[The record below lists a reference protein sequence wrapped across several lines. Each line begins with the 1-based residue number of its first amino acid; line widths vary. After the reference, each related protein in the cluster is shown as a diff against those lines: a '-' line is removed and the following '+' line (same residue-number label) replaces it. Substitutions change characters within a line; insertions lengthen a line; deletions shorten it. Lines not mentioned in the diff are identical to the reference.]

1 MPLNKG
7 SNVFKKRTVRGTLK
21 LITEIKWAEGLGII
35 TIIIIIMMMMM
46 MMIMMIIIRNRKIGI
61 EMRSQM
67 RAKPDIN
74 KSLWVYIS
82 CLFVST
88 LGVFKSLLLGVL
100 DKIVRDFR

>member
-1 MPLNKG
+1 
-7 SNVFKKRTVRGTLK
+7 
-21 LITEIKWAEGLGII
+21 
-35 TIIIIIMMMMM
+35 M

-61 EMRSQM
+61 EVRSHL
-67 RAKPDIN
+67 RTKPDMN

>member
-1 MPLNKG
+1 MQLNKG
-7 SNVFKKRTVRGTLK
+7 STVFKKRTVRGTLK
-21 LITEIKWAEGLGII
+21 LITEIKQAEGLGII
-35 TIIIIIMMMMM
+35 TIIIIMMMMMM

-61 EMRSQM
+61 EVRSQM
-67 RAKPDIN
+67 RAKPDMN

>member
-1 MPLNKG
+1 
-7 SNVFKKRTVRGTLK
+7 
-21 LITEIKWAEGLGII
+21 
-35 TIIIIIMMMMM
+35 MMMMM
-46 MMIMMIIIRNRKIGI
+46 MMMIMIMMIIIRNRKIGI
-61 EMRSQM
+61 EVRSQM
-67 RAKPDIN
+67 RAKPEMN